1 MRTCNPGAFSRIT
14 SSGKW
19 CDYKQCSAGTSNV
32 FTQTGCSGAVTAGA
46 AFTFTVSGDVLTAS
60 KSFYNGLVGSLEQS
74 DPTDLIKW
82 ANGADWYRNH
92 TA

>member
-1 MRTCNPGAFSRIT
+1 M
-14 SSGKW
+14 
-19 CDYKQCSAGTSNV
+19 
-32 FTQTGCSGAVTAGA
+32 
-46 AFTFTVSGDVLTAS
+46 SGDVLTAS